1 MDDADVVVASILAKC
16 KTHDDLQRQIM
27 AHALIVQYLLCHMAR
42 EVKQTE
48 AGIRALYAAWADMAV
63 AAFTDPRGVPG
74 RKPH

>member
-1 MDDADVVVASILAKC
+1 MDDADVMVSSILGKC

-27 AHALIVQYLLCHMAR
+27 THALIVQYLVCHMAR

-63 AAFTDPRGVPG
+63 EEFADPRGFAG